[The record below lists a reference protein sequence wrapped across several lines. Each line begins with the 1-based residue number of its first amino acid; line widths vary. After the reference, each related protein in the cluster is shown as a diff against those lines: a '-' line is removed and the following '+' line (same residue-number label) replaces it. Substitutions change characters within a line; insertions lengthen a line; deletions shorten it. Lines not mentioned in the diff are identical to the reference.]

1 MTAFGRWKQQP
12 LGDGNGKIKSSRLPL
27 ATEFQANL
35 AKQNKAKRNTDL
47 WSELKSEPCY
57 TNVVRFLI
65 VVAFY

>member
-1 MTAFGRWKQQP
+1 MTALGRP
-12 LGDGNGKIKSSRLPL
+12 NGRIKSSRLPS

-35 AKQNKAKRNTDL
+35 TKTKQKETDL

-65 VVAFY
+65 VAFC